1 MGKISGKRSLSGAGN
16 VAMEFRKSAVVFV
29 SVCKKGK
36 IIVTP
41 EVLTAS
47 IYNQLRVVKAVQ
59 TVIVKRRGHR
69 TAPLV

>member
-1 MGKISGKRSLSGAGN
+1 
-16 VAMEFRKSAVVFV
+16 MEFRKSAVVFV